1 MGRGVVGVVAAATS
15 GHLDHRTA
23 FPFHQRQRRCG
34 CRHRRRQSGGGGGKI
49 RQSHHRVLIGHLGGG
64 GGGGGRRRCRRR
76 HSAVRTRRG
85 DAQLLHLVVKGARWD
100 LELARGLQ
108 GRHAAFDGL
117 NGGRD
122 VTVGVLLVAL
132 PLQLLRGDVGGDA
145 SATCISFFR

>member
-1 MGRGVVGVVAAATS
+1 MGGY
-15 GHLDHRTA
+15 
-23 FPFHQRQRRCG
+23 
-34 CRHRRRQSGGGGGKI
+34 
-49 RQSHHRVLIGHLGGG
+49 
-64 GGGGGRRRCRRR
+64 
-76 HSAVRTRRG
+76 
-85 DAQLLHLVVKGARWD
+85 LVVKGARWD

-145 SATCISFFR
+145 SATCICNQTSIGRQLASTGCVGDVNVNANANEPLASFFR